1 MVRITGFNNEK
12 GSRIQFFFC
21 CLFIFALSLTI
32 RVLYFMSLQ
41 EIRLYPD
48 SKEYVEAAYKISY
61 LSVDAARVP
70 LYPVFIQVAR
80 HLLFWLPRELAVCIA
95 QMTLSSVGMVLLLY
109 LSRMLFQ
116 SYIKALLVTIFSAL
130 SIFVMNWDFLIL
142 TESLTIF
149 LIVLLVLLWVQFLE
163 KPICKYSTGIYLI
176 CLALLFTKPFYIVL
190 PVVLFTGFLF
200 FQLHSR
206 QSKRYLVVHAAAV
219 GAVFLLVLFYSLANY
234 SQNGYWGISSVGS
247 VNKMGKILQYNLQEL
262 SSDEKI
268 KALIREE
275 KEKKGT
281 SEIEPVAFMQ
291 EHGLDKEYY
300 KAAAEFSSEI
310 IKKHPI
316 PYIRKTFEFMGSER
330 FLRSAIF
337 ADYNYNN
344 YGVSWPENL
353 KASLSNGLRI
363 NSFKFLFILLFIE
376 CLHTL
381 FCMMKRNKNG
391 WTWAGIDV
399 LILYQVFMSIGGSH
413 GEYHRLIAP
422 VYILIFL
429 IMFRT
434 VFTVLDWGLNFFP
447 IQRRLNAL
455 EK

>member
-1 MVRITGFNNEK
+1 MVRITGFDNEK
-12 GSRIQFFFC
+12 RNRVQFFFC
-21 CLFIFALSLTI
+21 CFFIFALSLTI
-32 RVLYFMSLQ
+32 RAFYFMGLK

-48 SKEYVEAAYKISY
+48 SKEYVEAAYKLSY
-61 LSVDAARVP
+61 LAIDAARVP
-70 LYPVFIQVAR
+70 VYPGFIQVAR
-80 HLLFWLPRELAVCIA
+80 HLLFWLPQELAVCIA
-95 QMTLSSVGMVLLLY
+95 QMTLSSVGMILLLY

-149 LIVLLVLLWVQFLE
+149 LIILLVLLWVQFIE
-163 KPICKYSTGIYLI
+163 KPIRKYSIGIYFV

-190 PVVLFTGFLF
+190 PVALFTGLLF
-200 FQLHSR
+200 FQRHSG
-206 QSKRYLVVHAAAV
+206 QAKRDLVVHAVAI
-219 GAVFLLVLFYSLANY
+219 GAIFLLVLSHSLANY
-234 SQNGYWGISSVGS
+234 SQNGYGGISSVGG

-268 KALIREE
+268 KALVREE
-275 KEKKGT
+275 KGKKGT
-281 SEIEPVAFMQ
+281 GEIEPVAFMQ

-310 IKKHPI
+310 IQRHPI
-316 PYIRKTFEFMGSER
+316 LYVRKTFEFMGSEK

-344 YGVSWPENL
+344 YEVSWPENL
-353 KASLSNGLRI
+353 KNFLNNRLRI

-381 FCMMKRNKNG
+381 FCMMKRKKDG
-391 WTWAGIDV
+391 WNWAGIDV

-422 VYILIFL
+422 VYIFIFL

-434 VFTVLDWGLNFFP
+434 VFTVLDWAIGFLP
-447 IQRRLNAL
+447 AK
-455 EK
+455 EG

>member
-1 MVRITGFNNEK
+1 MARIAGFDNEK
-12 GSRIQFFFC
+12 RNRVQFFFC
-21 CLFIFALSLTI
+21 CFFIFALSLAI
-32 RVLYFMSLQ
+32 RVFYFMSLK

-48 SKEYVEAAYKISY
+48 SKEYVEAAYKLSY
-61 LSVDAARVP
+61 LAVDAARVP
-70 LYPVFIQVAR
+70 VYPGFIQVAK
-80 HLLFWLPRELAVCIA
+80 HLLFWLPQELAVCIA
-95 QMTLSSVGMVLLLY
+95 QMTLSSVGMILLLY
-109 LSRMLFQ
+109 LSQMLYQ
-116 SYIKALLVTIFSAL
+116 SYIKALLVTIFSTL
-130 SIFVMNWDFLIL
+130 SISVMNWDFLIL

-149 LIVLLVLLWVQFLE
+149 LVVVLVLLWVRFLQ
-163 KPICKYSTGIYLI
+163 KPISKYITGIYFV

-190 PVVLFTGFLF
+190 PVVLFTGLLA
-200 FQLHSR
+200 FQLHNR
-206 QSKRYLVVHAAAV
+206 QSKGYLVLHIAAV
-219 GAVFLLVLFYSLANY
+219 GAIFLLVLFYSLANY
-234 SQNGYWGISSVGS
+234 SQNGYKGISSVGT
-247 VNKMGKILQYNLQEL
+247 VNKMGKILQYNLQEV

-281 SEIEPVAFMQ
+281 DEIEPVAFMR

-310 IKKHPI
+310 MQKHPFL
-316 PYIRKTFEFMGSER
+316 YIRKTFEFMRSER
-330 FLRSAIF
+330 FLQFAIF

-344 YGVSWPENL
+344 YEVSWPEDL
-353 KASLSNGLRI
+353 KDFLSNDLRI

-381 FCMMKRNKNG
+381 FCMMKRNKDG
-391 WTWAGIDV
+391 WKWAGIDV

-434 VFTVLDWGLNFFP
+434 VFTVLDWMTGFLP
-447 IQRRLNAL
+447 AK
-455 EK
+455 EG

>member
-1 MVRITGFNNEK
+1 MIRITGFNNEK
-12 GSRIQFFFC
+12 GKDVQFFFC
-21 CLFIFALSLTI
+21 CFFIFTLSLTI
-32 RVLYFMSLQ
+32 RVFYFMSLQ

-48 SKEYVEAAYKISY
+48 SKEYLEAAYKLSY
-61 LSVDAARVP
+61 LTVDAARVP

-80 HLLFWLPRELAVCIA
+80 HLLFWLPQELAVCMA
-95 QMTLSSVGMVLLLY
+95 QMILSSAGMILLLY

-116 SYIKALLVTIFSAL
+116 SYIKAFLVTIFSAL
-130 SIFVMNWDFLIL
+130 NIFVMNWDFLIL

-149 LIVLLVLLWVQFLE
+149 LIILLVLLWAQFIE
-163 KPICKYSTGIYLI
+163 KPILKYSIGIYFV

-190 PVVLFTGFLF
+190 PAALFTGLLF
-200 FQLHSR
+200 FQRQSR
-206 QSKRYLVVHAAAV
+206 QSKRDLVVQAAAV
-219 GAVFLLVLFYSLANY
+219 GTIFLLVLFYSLANY
-234 SQNGYWGISSVGS
+234 SQNGYGGISSVGS

-262 SSDEKI
+262 SSDEEI

-281 SEIEPVAFMQ
+281 DEIEPVAFMR

-310 IKKHPI
+310 IKRHPI
-316 PYIRKTFEFMGSER
+316 LYVRKTFEFMGSEK

-337 ADYNYNN
+337 ADYNYSN

-353 KASLSNGLRI
+353 KGFLNKGPGI
-363 NSFKFLFILLFIE
+363 NSFKFLLILLLIE

-381 FCMMKRNKNG
+381 FCMMKRKKDG
-391 WTWAGIDV
+391 WKWAGIDV

-434 VFTVLDWGLNFFP
+434 VFTVLDWGTGFLP
-447 IQRRLNAL
+447 TP
-455 EK
+455 KG